1 MATTYLRRAPQ
12 PVRLSQ
18 LAGVRP
24 GTARRRLGIAL
35 WTIQALLAV
44 IFVLSGGMKL
54 LTPSELLQAQS
65 TLPITLLR
73 FIGSCEVAGALGM
86 ILPGPLRI
94 RPGLTP
100 LAAGCLVVLMVC
112 ATILTPILIA
122 PDPLMMALPAA
133 VGVLAAFVGYGR
145 LRLAPL
151 RGRP

>member
-1 MATTYLRRAPQ
+1 MATTYLRSPHQ

-18 LAGVRP
+18 LADVRP
-24 GTARRRLGIAL
+24 GTAGRRLGIAL

-54 LTPSELLQAQS
+54 LTPSDLLQAQS
-65 TLPITLLR
+65 TLPIPLLR
-73 FIGSCEVAGALGM
+73 FIGSCEVAGALGL
-86 ILPGPLRI
+86 ILPGLLRI

-112 ATILTPILIA
+112 ATILTPFLIA
-122 PDPLMMALPAA
+122 PDLLMMTLPAA